1 MRSHFLPHRAPNQL
15 QMTHIPRFNKC
26 RQAKH
31 TAVSESGHAT
41 LLLLPPML
49 RHDCSAVQQF
59 YQKLHIPPDQI
70 EYTTTSYCLDKP
82 ETPEQRFVCTVKL
95 PRVVLDDAGVVREVL
110 GEEYFQGEGKRKVW
124 RLPKHV
130 FLQSF

>member
-1 MRSHFLPHRAPNQL
+1 MISSNV
-15 QMTHIPRFNKC
+15 
-26 RQAKH
+26 
-31 TAVSESGHAT
+31 TAVLERGMQP

-49 RHDCSAVQQF
+49 LNGCSAVQQF

-95 PRVVLDDAGVVREVL
+95 PRVVLEDAGVVREVL
-110 GEEYFQGEGKRKVW
+110 GEECFQGEGKRKV
-124 RLPKHV
+124 RQLSKHV
-130 FLQSF
+130 FLQCC